1 MRPVKCV
8 CRKIRSLVKF
18 KTLET
23 KLYSVENLS
32 FLIKLGQCCFTT
44 AFVQQRGFS
53 SLGIEKNTKEFKGA
67 DDV

>member
-8 CRKIRSLVKF
+8 CRKIRSLLKF
-18 KTLET
+18 KTLER

-53 SLGIEKNTKEFKGA
+53 SLGIEKNTKEFKRAG
-67 DDV
+67 DV